1 MKITVL
7 GGGSWGG
14 ALALAAYRANNQ
26 VSIWSRSDAISSEIN
41 TLHSNNKYLPG
52 IRIPESIVAFSE
64 FKNIK
69 QSDALIIAIPAQKI
83 RELCKQLTKI
93 NLSNKAIL
101 IICSKGIEQNSL
113 KLMSEVIE
121 EILPNNPIAILSGPN
136 FALEVA
142 NNLPAITSIS
152 SGNIN
157 LANELSYKLAS
168 PNFRIYPNKDIIGT
182 QIIGAA
188 KNVLAI
194 ATGITIGKNLGE
206 NAKSAIFSR
215 GIYEINNLLLA
226 KRGKTET
233 LLSPAGIGDLNLTCS
248 SLTSRNTTYGMLIAQ
263 GNHSSNTSLVEGFYT
278 AESIFM
284 LAKKLEVEMPIA
296 ETIYQVTHKNLP
308 LDIAI
313 ENLLKRSVISL

>member
-1 MKITVL
+1 MKVTIL
-7 GGGSWGG
+7 GSGSWGG
-14 ALALAAYRANNQ
+14 ALALAAYRANNK
-26 VSIWSRSDAISSEIN
+26 VSIWSRNESISNEIN
-41 TLHSNNKYLPG
+41 KLHSNNKYLPG
-52 IRIPESIVAFSE
+52 IKIPEPIKSFSNLE
-64 FKNIK
+64 KVK
-69 QSDALIIAIPAQKI
+69 QSEALILSIPAQNI
-83 RELCKQLTKI
+83 RELCKQLLRINISSKI
-93 NLSNKAIL
+93 IL

-121 EILPNNPIAILSGPN
+121 EILPNNPVAILSGPN

-152 SGNIN
+152 SIDIDIV
-157 LANELSYKLAS
+157 NELAHKLNS
-168 PNFRIYPNKDIIGT
+168 PNFRIYPNQDIIGT

-206 NAKSAIFSR
+206 NAKSAVFSR

-226 KRGKTET
+226 KGGKTET

-248 SLTSRNTTYGMLIAQ
+248 SLTSRNTTYGMLLAQ
-263 GNHSSNTSLVEGFYT
+263 EKKCSNNSLVEGFYT

-284 LAKKLEVEMPIA
+284 LAKNLKVEMPIA
-296 ETIYQVTHKNLP
+296 ETIYRVTHQHLP
-308 LDIAI
+308 LDQAI
-313 ENLLKRSVISL
+313 EELLKRSVISL